1 LDYSLIK
8 FKLKKKIKKGVS
20 FMKKILLT
28 LLFVFSGLQGQEN
41 ENLGFQ
47 KLQFDIGINLVCQ
60 DQIVDWKTAEK
71 SVLSAYQEVD
81 NFAQFINIYLMID
94 EVMVV
99 ENITSLE
106 GMINYHTQENDKIK
120 QLLTNWLFSY
130 QNIYSIFISIHDID
144 DISFQTWLD
153 DLKMIQ
159 ETEMFDNP
167 LYGYFI
173 TALIMEEEAFQSLQ
187 DALQVEM

>member
-1 LDYSLIK
+1 
-8 FKLKKKIKKGVS
+8 
-20 FMKKILLT
+20 MKKILLT